1 MRAVKLYVLFF
12 HSSLTW
18 RNIFVHDQADGRTC
32 LLWNYIFKFDQ
43 SASIFRLL
51 KFHGIFF
58 GCIFFPVSYNILYSI
73 YFRLGFISALFL
85 YYFRIICVVLHIV
98 CAFLFSFYLPPL
110 VFSFSLAKK
119 KRKTTYTNYCSF
131 RFYNGWRKRKKF
143 RPKALYCFIFQKRVK
158 IANKRMKMVS
168 F

>member
-12 HSSLTW
+12 ISSLTW
-18 RNIFVHDQADGRTC
+18 WNIFLHDQADGRTC

-51 KFHGIFF
+51 KFHGIFS

-98 CAFLFSFYLPPL
+98 CAFFIFVFGLFAATCIFFLLSQ
-110 VFSFSLAKK
+110 
-119 KRKTTYTNYCSF
+119 KTKNNFYTNYCSF
-131 RFYNGWRKRKKF
+131 RFYNGERKKS
-143 RPKALYCFIFQKRVK
+143 IQKRCS
-158 IANKRMKMVS
+158 VS
-168 F
+168 FLKSA